1 MFGFDA
7 NLEVERREVESSV
20 KVVVKVGRMYLYSE
34 VAEKVGKV
42 DLYVSNLL
50 AFLEDSEVK
59 AVAERIKVVNI
70 TEVTRKLDS

>member
-1 MFGFDA
+1 MFRFNA
-7 NLEVERREVESSV
+7 NLKVKRREVESSI
-20 KVVVKVGRMYLYSE
+20 KVVIKVGRMYLYSE
-34 VAEKVGKV
+34 VVKKVGQV

-70 TEVTRKLDS
+70 IEVIGKLDS

>member
-1 MFGFDA
+1 MFRFNA
-7 NLEVERREVESSV
+7 NLKVKRREVESSV
-20 KVVVKVGRMYLYSE
+20 KVVIKVGRMYLYSE
-34 VAEKVGKV
+34 VVEKVGQV

-70 TEVTRKLDS
+70 IEVTGKLDS